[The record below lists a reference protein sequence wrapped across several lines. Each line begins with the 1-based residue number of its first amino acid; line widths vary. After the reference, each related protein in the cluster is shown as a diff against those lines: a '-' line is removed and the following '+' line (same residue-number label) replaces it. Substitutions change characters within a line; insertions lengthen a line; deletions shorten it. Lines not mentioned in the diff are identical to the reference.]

1 MEVRSLFQS
10 IPERSPFGRR
20 RVAIGAVLVAGSLLI
35 PMRESN
41 YLMTLFIVAYFYVVL
56 SESWNLIS
64 GYTGYLSFGHSI
76 FIGVGAFTT
85 FILYGEHGLPWVL
98 ALVAAGLVAV
108 AIAVVIGIPTL
119 RISGVYFAIAM
130 LILSEVARLLVRGP
144 LEGVTNGPRGLTV
157 FSGPDITTI
166 YYAMGGLALV
176 TVLVSTYIVNS
187 KIGLHMRAI
196 REEEQVAEALGIHTT
211 RTKLFAF
218 TVSAFFPAIAGG
230 LYAFT
235 ITYIDPS
242 VVFDL
247 RFTLEMVVMTLI
259 GGIGTVAGPLVGA
272 FVFGFL
278 SEMLSL
284 NAPEIFQ
291 ILLGTL
297 LVAIVLF
304 SPGGLYR
311 VVTGPRI
318 DRLRS
323 RFGL

>member
-1 MEVRSLFQS
+1 MGVGSLFQLV
-10 IPERSPFGRR
+10 PDRNPFRRR
-20 RVAIGAVLVAGSLLI
+20 RVVVGAVLVAGSFLV
-35 PMRESN
+35 PMQESN
-41 YLMTLFIVAYFYVVL
+41 YLMTLFIIAYFYVVL

-64 GYTGYLSFGHSI
+64 GYTGYLSFGHSM
-76 FIGVGAFTT
+76 FIGIGAFTT
-85 FILYGEHGLPWVL
+85 FILYAEYGLPWVA
-98 ALVAAGLVAV
+98 ALVVAGLVAV
-108 AIAVVIGIPTL
+108 TVAMIVGVPTL

-130 LILSEVARLLVRGP
+130 LILNEVARLLARGP
-144 LEGVTNGPRGLTV
+144 LEGLTNGSRGLTV

-166 YYAMGGLALV
+166 YYAMGGLALL

-218 TVSAFFPAIAGG
+218 TVSAFFPAMAGG

-272 FVFGFL
+272 LVFGFL
-278 SEMLSL
+278 SEALSL
-284 NAPEIFQ
+284 SAPELFQ
-291 ILLGTL
+291 ILLGTFL
-297 LVAIVLF
+297 IAIVLF
-304 SPGGLYR
+304 SPGGLYE
-311 VVTGPRI
+311 VVTGPRVE
-318 DRLRS
+318 RLRS
-323 RFGL
+323 RLGW